1 MVHFRHFAIF
11 MAALLPVI
19 FAKPAQIQQK
29 RDTVTRKYIVTLK
42 DGIDPD
48 DVESHMS
55 WVWGVY
61 HRDLESTSGIEKT
74 YSINTWNAYSGE
86 FDNATIEMIKSSAD
100 VAEVEEDQ
108 VFTLSYKSDAVGLAP
123 RGMITETNTTWGLGT
138 VSHRTS
144 GSDTYIYDST
154 AGSGTYAYIIDSG
167 LMTSHTE
174 FGGRATFGYNA
185 FNGLDEDLVGHGT
198 HVAGTIGGTTYGVAK
213 STALIGVKVFQDIE
227 DTKTSI
233 ILEGYNWAVHDI
245 LDNDRAS
252 RSAISMSLGLRIIL
266 SGYLSYIIA
275 APSYS
280 ATQAD
285 VATFKALQSAPDATE
300 YPHAARWYKHIATY
314 EDEFASLPG
323 DASMPYTT
331 YGPEA
336 SEGIANPVKKP
347 AAADDGDEEDLFGS
361 DTDGEDPEAIKAREE
376 RLAAYR
382 EKKAAK
388 PKTIAK
394 TVVIMDVKP
403 WDDETD
409 MVGLESLVRGIDKD
423 GLVWGASNLVAVGF
437 GIKKLQI
444 NLVIEDEKIS
454 LTELQD
460 EIQEF
465 EDYVQSTDIATMQ
478 KL

>member
-1 MVHFRHFAIF
+1 
-11 MAALLPVI
+11 
-19 FAKPAQIQQK
+19 
-29 RDTVTRKYIVTLK
+29 
-42 DGIDPD
+42 
-48 DVESHMS
+48 
-55 WVWGVY
+55 
-61 HRDLESTSGIEKT
+61 
-74 YSINTWNAYSGE
+74 
-86 FDNATIEMIKSSAD
+86 
-100 VAEVEEDQ
+100 
-108 VFTLSYKSDAVGLAP
+108 
-123 RGMITETNTTWGLGT
+123 
-138 VSHRTS
+138 
-144 GSDTYIYDST
+144 
-154 AGSGTYAYIIDSG
+154 
-167 LMTSHTE
+167 
-174 FGGRATFGYNA
+174 
-185 FNGLDEDLVGHGT
+185 
-198 HVAGTIGGTTYGVAK
+198 
-213 STALIGVKVFQDIE
+213 
-227 DTKTSI
+227 
-233 ILEGYNWAVHDI
+233 
-245 LDNDRAS
+245 
-252 RSAISMSLGLRIIL
+252 
-266 SGYLSYIIA
+266 
-275 APSYS
+275 
-280 ATQAD
+280 
-285 VATFKALQSAPDATE
+285 VATFKALQSAPDTTE

-314 EDEFASLPG
+314 ESEFASLPG
-323 DASMPYTT
+323 DASKPYTT

-361 DTDGEDPEAIKAREE
+361 DTDGEDPEAIRAREE
-376 RLAAYR
+376 RLVAYR

-403 WDDETD
+403 WGMLSLLFHERRIQDHDTYLSKTDDETD